1 MGSRGKMYWT
11 NYINGTVPAGESIE
25 SDHINISGCEN
36 FAIVIDSVSGDFSVD
51 YKASLTDLGPFL
63 ETGTMVSAS
72 VTEPAFIRFNP
83 VLAPFIKFVVTNNS
97 ATVAGNISVTL
108 VHRVA

>member
-11 NYINGTVPAGESIE
+11 NYINESVPASESVE

-36 FAIVIDSVSGDFSVD
+36 FAIVIDSVSGDFSVE
-51 YKASLTDLGPFL
+51 YKASLTDTGPFL
-63 ETGTMVSAS
+63 DTGTLVSAS
-72 VTEPAFIRFNP
+72 VTEAAFIRFNP
-83 VLAPFIKFVVTNNS
+83 VLAPFIKFIVTNNS
-97 ATVAGNISVTL
+97 AVVTGTISVTL